1 MASFVQEVNKV
12 SIEMYELF
20 SQEPPSGNLG
30 FLDPKARTL
39 EITVAGHD
47 LTIHQSPTALS
58 SNRAG
63 GTTGAVLWKITPVFA
78 EWMSRPDNLFFANG
92 VLSSQS
98 AVIELGCGIAALN
111 GLVLALKVCRYVLT
125 DQTYVAKLVEQ
136 NIAEN
141 HDIWSGK
148 PANGTRGSKTHA
160 RKTKGTVHELPQSSL
175 VFRELD
181 WETDAVD
188 PSLTG
193 GDPLRSFDSII
204 ACDCIYNE
212 ALIEPFVQTCADIC
226 RLRVADHPDMPPTLC
241 IVGQQLRDADVFEA
255 FMNRFSRDFD
265 IWRVPDPRLV
275 DGLRSNSGFVVHVG
289 RLKYSS

>member
-1 MASFVQEVNKV
+1 M
-12 SIEMYELF
+12 SIETYELF

-30 FLDPKARTL
+30 FLDPKAKTL

-58 SNRAG
+58 SNRSG

-92 VLSSQS
+92 LLSSQS

-111 GLVLALKVCRYVLT
+111 GLVLAPRVSRYILT
-125 DQTYVAKLVEQ
+125 DQPYVARLVDQ
-136 NIAEN
+136 NLEEN
-141 HDIWSGK
+141 RDVVSK
-148 PANGTRGSKTHA
+148 PAAGIRGPKSHG
-160 RKTKGTVHELPQSSL
+160 RKMKSSAQDL
-175 VFRELD
+175 LKSPLIFRPLD

-193 GDPLRSFDSII
+193 GDPLRSFDAII

-226 RLRVADHPDMPPTLC
+226 RLRAADHSDMPPTLC

-255 FMNRFSRDFD
+255 FMNRFGQDFD
-265 IWRVPDPRLV
+265 VWRVPESRLV
-275 DGLRSNSGFVVHVG
+275 EGLQSNSGFVVHVG
-289 RLKYSS
+289 RLKYAL